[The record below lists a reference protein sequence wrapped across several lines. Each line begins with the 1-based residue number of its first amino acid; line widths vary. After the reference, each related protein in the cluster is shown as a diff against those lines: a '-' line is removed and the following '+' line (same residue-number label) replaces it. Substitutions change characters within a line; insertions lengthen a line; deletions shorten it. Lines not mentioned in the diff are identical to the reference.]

1 MPFFFTL
8 FGKKSMLPQ
17 EIIRKKRD
25 GQVLTNQDIE
35 SFVQSID
42 DWSITDGQ
50 IAALLMASLMN
61 GLNRDEV
68 IAFVNAIVDTGIILD
83 WNSVDLNGPVAS
95 VYTMPGVGDKSEIIA
110 APLLAACGV
119 YVPMICERMQ
129 YHAGGTLDKL
139 DSIKGFVS
147 RPTLARFRKTLRESG
162 CAFMTPTE
170 QIAPADLRIQSIRDV
185 TATVTSIPLMLMSMF
200 VKKVASGIKNLT
212 VDIKVGSGSFTPAR
226 REAEDCAEKI
236 KECAP
241 AFGIKTNITFSQMD
255 HLVGQNVGNALEVYE
270 AWDYLTGTGPRDSEL
285 HTLIQNICSTVL
297 IQNKLAGD
305 KDEAFA
311 KIDQAL
317 SSGQAADRFGRM
329 LYEQGVLPNFI
340 SNPAPFLPT
349 AQVIKPVYP
358 DKEGYVSEMNM
369 RWIGLA
375 VLEMGA
381 GRFYQ
386 EERIDYSAGFSNMCR
401 PGMYVSP
408 RVPLAFV
415 HAEDMQ
421 TADLAAIHLKGA
433 VKLSEQPV

>member
-1 MPFFFTL
+1 
-8 FGKKSMLPQ
+8 MLPQ

-25 GQVLTNQDIE
+25 GQTLTKQEIE
-35 SFVQSID
+35 EFVQGID

-50 IAALLMASLMN
+50 ISALLMAALIN
-61 GLNRDEV
+61 GLNNDEI
-68 IAFVNAIVDTGIILD
+68 IAFVNAIVETGIILNWD
-83 WNSVDLNGPVAS
+83 SVDLNGPVAS

-139 DSIKGFVS
+139 DSIKGFAS
-147 RPTLARFRKTLRESG
+147 RPTLARFKKTLRESG

-185 TATVTSIPLMLMSMF
+185 TATVSSIPLMIMSLL
-200 VKKVASGIKNLT
+200 VKKIASGVKNVT
-212 VDIKVGSGSFTPAR
+212 VDVKIGSGSFTPSEN
-226 REAEDCAEKI
+226 EAQICAQKI

-241 AFGIKTNITFSQMD
+241 AFGITTDITMSQMD
-255 HLVGQNVGNALEVYE
+255 HVVGQNIGNALEIYE
-270 AWDYLTGTGPRDSEL
+270 AWAYLTGTGPRDPEL
-285 HTLIQNICSTVL
+285 HELVVTICSTVL
-297 IQNKLAGD
+297 IQNKIVETKEQAV
-305 KDEAFA
+305 E
-311 KIDQAL
+311 KIERAL
-317 SSGQAADRFGRM
+317 SSGQAAECFSRM

-349 AQVIKPVYP
+349 AQVIRPVYP
-358 DKEGYVSEMNM
+358 DKEGYVSKMNL

-381 GRFYQ
+381 GRLYQ
-386 EERIDYSAGFSNMCR
+386 EQRIDYAAGYSNVCR
-401 PGMYVSP
+401 PGMYVSG

-415 HAEDMQ
+415 HADDIQ
-421 TADLAAIHLKGA
+421 TAELAAVHLKGA
-433 VKLSEQPV
+433 ITISEQPI

>member
-1 MPFFFTL
+1 
-8 FGKKSMLPQ
+8 MLPQ

-25 GQVLTNQDIE
+25 KQILTAQEIE
-35 SFVQSID
+35 DFVQGID

-61 GLNRDEV
+61 GLNHDEV

-83 WNSVDLNGPVAS
+83 WESVDLNGPVAS

-139 DSIKGFVS
+139 DSIKGFSS

-185 TATVTSIPLMLMSMF
+185 TATVTSIPLMIMSML
-200 VKKVASGIKNLT
+200 VKKIASGIKNLT
-212 VDIKVGSGSFTPAR
+212 VDIKVGNGSFTPSQ
-226 REAEDCAEKI
+226 EAAENCAKKI
-236 KECAP
+236 KECVP
-241 AFGIKTNITFSQMD
+241 AFGITADITFSQMD
-255 HLVGQNVGNALEVYE
+255 HLVGQNIGNALEIYE
-270 AWDYLTGTGPRDSEL
+270 AWDYLTGTGPRDQEL
-285 HTLIQNICSTVL
+285 HALIQNICAAVL
-297 IQNKLAGD
+297 LQNKIVAD
-305 KDEAFA
+305 RAEALA

-317 SSGQAADRFGRM
+317 SSGQAAECFGRM

-340 SNPAPFLPT
+340 SNPAAFLPA

-358 DKEGYVSEMNM
+358 DKEGYVSEMNL

-375 VLEMGA
+375 ALEMGA

-386 EERIDYSAGFSNMCR
+386 EQRIDYSAGFSNMCR
-401 PGMYVSP
+401 PGMYVSQ

-415 HAEDMQ
+415 HAEDVQ
-421 TADLAAIHLKGA
+421 TADLAAVHLKGA
-433 VKLSEQPV
+433 IKLSEQPV

>member
-1 MPFFFTL
+1 
-8 FGKKSMLPQ
+8 MLPQ

-25 GQVLTNQDIE
+25 KQTLTAQDIE
-35 SFVQSID
+35 EFVRGID

-50 IAALLMASLMN
+50 IAALLMAALVN
-61 GLNRDEV
+61 GLNHDEI
-68 IAFVNAIVDTGIILD
+68 IAFVNEIVDTGIILNWD
-83 WNSVDLNGPVAS
+83 SVDLNGPVAS

-139 DSIKGFVS
+139 DSIKGFSS
-147 RPTLARFRKTLRESG
+147 RPTLARFKKTLRESG

-170 QIAPADLRIQSIRDV
+170 QISPADLRIQSIRDV
-185 TATVTSIPLMLMSMF
+185 TATVTSIPLMLMSML

-212 VDIKVGSGSFTPAR
+212 VDIKVGNGSFTASR
-226 REAEDCAEKI
+226 TEAEDCAKKI

-241 AFGIKTNITFSQMD
+241 AFDITADITFSQMD
-255 HLVGQNVGNALEVYE
+255 HLVGQNVGNALEIFE
-270 AWDYLTGTGPRDSEL
+270 AWDYLTGSGPRDQEL

-297 IQNKLAGD
+297 LQNKIVAS
-305 KDEAFA
+305 KDEAFI

-349 AQVIKPVYP
+349 AQVVRPVYP
-358 DKEGYVSEMNM
+358 DKEGYVSEMNL

-386 EERIDYSAGFSNMCR
+386 EQRIDYSAGFSNMCR

-408 RVPLAFV
+408 RIPLAFV
-415 HAEDMQ
+415 HADDTQ
-421 TADLAAIHLKGA
+421 TADLAAVHLKGA
-433 VKLSEQPV
+433 IKLSEQPV